1 MAEPTALPDP
11 PGRTEP
17 PIGADTP
24 PGPAVVVGGASGI
37 GAALAARHR
46 ASATDVVVWD
56 RRPGGGVDVVCDIAD
71 PAAVDAAI
79 QATVDRVGAPGRVSV
94 TAGIGHAG
102 FLTDVDADEW
112 DHVFA
117 VNVRGAWAVLRG
129 FARVVLATGGSA
141 SFVAVSSVSGSV
153 ADRSMGTYCASKAA
167 LDMLVRV
174 AAAEWGPK
182 GIRVNAVAPGVT
194 RTPML
199 AAPEGSPWL
208 AHVAGRTALRRLGSA
223 DEVAAAIEAVHGLGW
238 VTGQVLA
245 CDGGLS
251 LHSPIDPL
259 GG

>member
-1 MAEPTALPDP
+1 MAESTDVPDP
-11 PGRTEP
+11 SIRSDAAV
-17 PIGADTP
+17 GAGAP

-37 GAALAARHR
+37 GAALVARHR
-46 ASATDVVVWD
+46 AAGVETVVWD
-56 RRPGGGVDVVCDIAD
+56 HRAGDEVDLVCDIAD
-71 PAAVDAAI
+71 PAAVDAAVRT
-79 QATVDRVGAPGRVSV
+79 TVDRVGTPARVSV

-102 FLTDVDADEW
+102 FLTDLDVAEW

-117 VNVRGAWAVLRG
+117 VNVRGVWAVLRG
-129 FARVVLATGGSA
+129 FAQAVLATGGTA

-153 ADRSMGTYCASKAA
+153 ADRTMGAYCASKAA
-167 LDMLVRV
+167 LDAVVRV
-174 AAAEWGPK
+174 AALEWGPK

-208 AHVAGRTALRRLGSA
+208 AHVTGRTALRRLGEA

>member
-1 MAEPTALPDP
+1 M
-11 PGRTEP
+11 
-17 PIGADTP
+17 
-24 PGPAVVVGGASGI
+24 GGASGI

-46 ASATDVVVWD
+46 AAGVDTVVWD
-56 RRPGGGVDVVCDIAD
+56 RTAVDGVDLVCDIAD
-71 PAAVDAAI
+71 PAAVDAAV
-79 QATVDRVGAPGRVSV
+79 QATLDRVGVPGRVAI

-102 FLTDVDADEW
+102 FLTDVEPDEW

-129 FARVVLATGGSA
+129 FARPVLAAGSAA
-141 SFVAVSSVSGSV
+141 SFVAVSSVSSTLV
-153 ADRSMGTYCASKAA
+153 DRTMGAYCASKAA
-167 LDMLVRV
+167 LDVLVRV

-208 AHVAGRTALRRLGSA
+208 EHVAGRTALRRLGEA